1 MVKCIC
7 ICTKFNAKW
16 SAALAQ
22 ALQIIFVDYDQNSEE
37 VIRYDPLCTTMGWL
51 VLYTSWVKLL
61 FTMWVTFHI
70 FCFAVLHKNL
80 KKLEV
85 LYVVTSL
92 LVPVVIAAV
101 PLITGT
107 YGQDP
112 NIGSCW
118 IEVEN
123 KHSDQQVNVVAIET
137 YALWDGPAM
146 IILVAASIAM
156 SVMVT
161 KLAHT
166 VWRRSTYRSLEGD
179 DPFWKALKHLIPL
192 AVFPI
197 LFFIFEIPV
206 FIFHVYVG
214 QHSRSIGGI
223 LISRS
228 AEICFSLWS
237 MASGAVLII
246 HIAVAK
252 MCGRKHRHNNWV
264 AYVYMYLYLL
274 LVAVVP
280 QITHSYGFSKID
292 GCSIPAYKQSA
303 NSTRYGYGL
312 LSSKDF
318 LSWKVQ
324 HYASFWHR
332 HPP

>member
-1 MVKCIC
+1 
-7 ICTKFNAKW
+7 
-16 SAALAQ
+16 
-22 ALQIIFVDYDQNSEE
+22 
-37 VIRYDPLCTTMGWL
+37 
-51 VLYTSWVKLL
+51 
-61 FTMWVTFHI
+61 MWVTFHV
-70 FCFAVLHKNL
+70 FCFAVFHKNL

-101 PLITGT
+101 PLLTGT

-123 KHSDQQVNVVAIET
+123 KHSDLQVNVVAIET

-146 IILVAASIAM
+146 ILLVAASIAM

-166 VWRRSTYRSLEGD
+166 VWRRSAYRSLEGD
-179 DPFWKALKHLIPL
+179 DPFWKALKHLMPL

-197 LFFIFEIPV
+197 LFFIFEIPL

-214 QHSRSIGGI
+214 QHSRSIGGV
-223 LISRS
+223 LIS
-228 AEICFSLWS
+228 AEVCFSLWS

-252 MCGRKHRHNNWV
+252 MCGRKHKHNTADHNP
-264 AYVYMYLYLL
+264 
-274 LVAVVP
+274 AVVTQQLVTGSP
-280 QITHSYGFSKID
+280 TCISINDATRFSL
-292 GCSIPAYKQSA
+292 P
-303 NSTRYGYGL
+303 T
-312 LSSKDF
+312 
-318 LSWKVQ
+318 
-324 HYASFWHR
+324 ASV
-332 HPP
+332 